1 MTKLDLRICSRC
13 KEKNSPT
20 QSFCGRCG
28 NPFDEKVLISDYNKQ
43 GNGIMNVLMQDP
55 EVKALLVKKVF
66 AMGLDKEL
74 LEE

>member
-1 MTKLDLRICSRC
+1 M
-13 KEKNSPT
+13 
-20 QSFCGRCG
+20 
-28 NPFDEKVLISDYNKQ
+28 LISNYNKQ